1 MEDSKINNEKDIIKN
16 NELFDIINSVNNSV
30 TESKNVIKMGIM
42 IEIINI
48 NMKKELRISLWEIDI
63 EKVKKVM
70 DKVVGKD
77 NNLIVSLY
85 YNYYINMWT
94 VLKQRKKIDID
105 DIENNVKKIQNIF
118 K

>member
-48 NMKKELRISLWEIDI
+48 NMKKELRISL
-63 EKVKKVM
+63 
-70 DKVVGKD
+70 
-77 NNLIVSLY
+77 
-85 YNYYINMWT
+85 
-94 VLKQRKKIDID
+94 
-105 DIENNVKKIQNIF
+105 
-118 K
+118 